1 MRCGVRIDDN
11 RVFGPS
17 RCCAGLVE
25 DVSMVSSLAA
35 TDLRH
40 VRFFSEIGIDD
51 VPLVGGKNA
60 SLGELYRELTAQ
72 GLNVPNG
79 FAVIAPAY
87 RTSVASVEPRLHE
100 LLDAVDGTDIGLLQE
115 RAAKARQ
122 VVYDAGLPDEV
133 GEEILRAYADLR
145 HEYGEDVT
153 LAVRSSATAEDLP
166 EASFAGA
173 HETYLNVVG
182 DDDLLD
188 AVCRCYASLF
198 TDRGVHYRM
207 EHGFGQFDVAQSVTV
222 QKMVRSDIACSGVMF
237 TLDTESGFED
247 TIFITGAYGLGE
259 NVVQGA
265 VDPDEFHVFKPTL
278 RQGHETVLRRHR
290 GDKAIEMVYALG
302 HQGPR
307 TVNLDVDQQRQRRF
321 CLSDAEV
328 IELAKAGDAI
338 EAHYSAK
345 AGVHRPMDIEWAK
358 DGIDGRL
365 YMVQARPET
374 VASQQSKTTLDISH
388 LDGEAPT
395 LVTGRAVGRKVA
407 SGTVRVI
414 HSVEELP
421 QVQPGDV
428 LVADITDP
436 DWEPVLKIA
445 SAVVTNRGGRTC
457 HAAIVARE
465 HGIPAVVGTGTA
477 TELLRN
483 GASVTVS
490 CSEGDVGRVLDGIV
504 PSSVEHIDVGELER
518 PKTMIQI
525 NLGNP
530 DMAFATAAIPNDG
543 VGLARMEFIISE
555 YIQAHP
561 MALIHSEQVAD
572 VHARKALRELTAG
585 YESPQEFFVER
596 LSEGIGTIAAAFY
609 PKQVVVRMSDFKTN
623 EYASLLG
630 GAHFEPVESNPML
643 GFRGAS
649 RYSHPAYSE
658 GFAMECTA
666 ILRARNDM
674 GLTNLVPMIPFCRR
688 VEEAARVT
696 EEMASNGLVRG
707 ENGLE
712 IYVMC
717 EIPNNVISLDA
728 FAEYFDGFS
737 IGSNDLTQLAL
748 GVDRDS
754 ELIAFDYDESEP
766 GVMEL
771 FRMAIEGCARTG
783 SHSGF
788 CGQAPSD
795 SPEIAEFLVRH
806 GIDAI
811 SLNPDAVIATTMAI
825 LEVEERLAS
834 EGAATATS

>member
-1 MRCGVRIDDN
+1 MT
-11 RVFGPS
+11 
-17 RCCAGLVE
+17 
-25 DVSMVSSLAA
+25 SMPA
-35 TDLRH
+35 TEFQY
-40 VRFFSEIGIDD
+40 VRFFSQLGIDD

-60 SLGELYRELTAQ
+60 SLGELYQELTQ
-72 GLNVPNG
+72 SGLNVPNG
-79 FAVIAPAY
+79 FAVTAPGFRY
-87 RTSVASVEPRLHE
+87 TVETAGIMDDLHT
-100 LLDAVDGTDIGLLQE
+100 LLDDVDGTDVRLLQE
-115 RAAKARQ
+115 RAKQAREL
-122 VVYDAGLPDEV
+122 VYRAGLPPTIA
-133 GEEILRAYADLR
+133 EEIKTGYAELRA
-145 HEYGEDVT
+145 EYGDEVT

-173 HETYLNVVG
+173 HETFLNVQG
-182 DDDLLD
+182 EDNLLD
-188 AVCRCYASLF
+188 AVQRCFASLF
-198 TDRGVHYRM
+198 TDRGIHYRI
-207 EHGFGQFDVAQSVTV
+207 EHGFDQFAVAQSVTI

-247 TIFITGAYGLGE
+247 AIFITGAYGLGE

-278 RQGHETVLRRHR
+278 RLGFETVLRRR
-290 GDKAIEMVYALG
+290 KGNKSIEMIYAQSSHG
-302 HQGPR
+302 AT
-307 TVNLDVDQQRQRRF
+307 TVNVDVEDERRDRF
-321 CLSDAEV
+321 CLTDAEV
-328 IELAKAGDAI
+328 IELAKAGEQI
-338 EAHYSAK
+338 EAHYSTN

-358 DGIDGRL
+358 DGIDNKL
-365 YMVQARPET
+365 YIVQARPET
-374 VASQQSKTTLDISH
+374 VTSQRSKNVLEIAH
-388 LDGEAPT
+388 LDGDGPT
-395 LVTGRAVGRKVA
+395 LTTGRAVGQRIA

-414 HSVEELP
+414 RSVAELP
-421 QVQPGDV
+421 RVQPGDV

-436 DWEPVLKIA
+436 DWEPVLKVA
-445 SAVVTNRGGRTC
+445 SAVITNRGGRTC

-465 HGIPAVVGTGTA
+465 HGIPAIVGTGNA
-477 TELLRN
+477 TEILRS
-483 GASVTVS
+483 GDKVTVT
-490 CSEGDVGRVLDGIV
+490 CAEGDVGRVIGGLV
-504 PSSVEHIDVGELER
+504 PTHVEIIDVGVIER
-518 PKTMIQI
+518 PKTMIQM

-530 DMAFATAAIPNDG
+530 DMAFAAAAIPNDG

-561 MALIHSEQVAD
+561 MALIHPEKVTDAN
-572 VHARKALRELTAG
+572 ARKQLRELTTN
-585 YESPQEFFVER
+585 YPTPEEYFVTR

-609 PKQVVVRMSDFKTN
+609 PKQVVVRLSDFKTN

-630 GAHFEPVESNPML
+630 GYDFEPVESNPML

-649 RYSHPAYSE
+649 RYSHPDYREA
-658 GFAMECTA
+658 FALECA
-666 ILRARNDM
+666 AMLRVRNEM
-674 GLTNLVPMIPFCRR
+674 GLTNVVPMIPFCRR

-696 EEMASNGLVRG
+696 EEMAANGLVRG

-712 IYVMC
+712 VYVMC

-754 ELIAFDYDESEP
+754 EIIAFDYDEGEP

-771 FRMAIEGCARTG
+771 FRMAIEGCQRTG

-795 SPEIAEFLVRH
+795 RADIAQFLVEH

-811 SLNPDAVIATTMAI
+811 SLTPDAVIPTTLRI
-825 LEVEERLAS
+825 LEIEKTLA
-834 EGAATATS
+834 E